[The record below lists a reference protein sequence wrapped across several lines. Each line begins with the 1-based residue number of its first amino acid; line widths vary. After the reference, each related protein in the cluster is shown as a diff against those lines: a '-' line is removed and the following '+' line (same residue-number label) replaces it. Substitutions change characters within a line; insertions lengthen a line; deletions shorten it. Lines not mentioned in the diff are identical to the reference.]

1 MYSCWGHFQVYLE
14 FDLLD
19 KGSQGKLP
27 ISILG
32 DKGQDVLTNF
42 LASVELPVCMAPPA
56 ANHLPNHLASPLAAN
71 CCFCKAPC
79 SC

>member
-56 ANHLPNHLASPLAAN
+56 GGWFVGFPVLGL
-71 CCFCKAPC
+71 CD
-79 SC
+79 